1 MTLFF
6 VGLALLLTA
15 AISAITFRRS
25 RFGDGVF
32 TTLVVAG
39 AGVASVPAFRV
50 FAYGESISERWT
62 SGLPGGDWIIGI
74 DPLSAIF
81 LLVVLVVGAASAA
94 YGTSYM
100 RAIHRPSG
108 SSASEVEHPGRAQ
121 YSHSLFALLLL
132 ALAVVVTAQSTM
144 LFLCAWELM
153 AIGSFLLIMTE
164 HEHAEVRRAG
174 LIYIVTTHTGT
185 LLLFVMFALWASGT
199 PDWSFASL
207 AAPHAGSLHGGG
219 LLFLLALAGFGVK
232 AGFVPLHF
240 WLPPAHAAAPSHV
253 SALMSGVVIKVGI
266 YGILRV
272 VMLAG
277 PPPMWWGW
285 AVMAIGV
292 ASAVLGVLWALAQH
306 DVKRLLAYHSVENI
320 GIILMGIGIGALGSA
335 YGYPTLSILGYG
347 AAVLHTVN
355 HALFKAL
362 LFLSAGAVYRMTGT
376 RNMEELGGLA
386 RRMPLTWLAFL
397 VGSIAII
404 GVPPLNGFVSEWL
417 VYQGL
422 FRAAHETDGVRLALF
437 AAPALALVGGLALA
451 CFAKAAGVMFLG
463 RARSDR
469 PLAAREVGPGYLL
482 PMLALALA
490 CTAIGVVP
498 GVIVPPFFATGAA
511 IAGEP
516 LGPSNVALSAVLFDT
531 QRVGLFAVGL
541 LLVGAVIASLRAL
554 VLRLRPVRLDQTWA
568 CAYAGV
574 TPRMQYT
581 ASSFAAPLISMFG
594 HLSGVRESRGA
605 TLFHSTPTDLVL
617 DSAVLPLWV
626 RIQRTALRLRPM
638 QQGRLSMYLLYIV
651 AALLFLLAYLV
662 IVPGV

>member
-15 AISAITFRRS
+15 AISAVALRRS
-25 RFGDGVF
+25 RLGDGIF
-32 TTLVVAG
+32 TALVVG
-39 AGVASVPAFRV
+39 GASVSSAPALRV
-50 FAYGESISERWT
+50 FAHGESISERWA

-74 DPLSAIF
+74 DPLSSIF

-100 RAIHRPSG
+100 GANPRPGVSP
-108 SSASEVEHPGRAQ
+108 ASEVAHPGRAQ

-132 ALAVVVTAQSTM
+132 AMAVVVTAQSTM

-174 LIYIVTTHTGT
+174 LIYIVTTHAGT

-207 AAPHAGSLHGGG
+207 AAAHAGSLRGGG

-272 VMLAG
+272 VMMAG

-285 AVMAIGV
+285 TVMAIGV
-292 ASAVLGVLWALAQH
+292 VSAVLGVLWALAQH
-306 DVKRLLAYHSVENI
+306 DMKRLLAYHSVENI
-320 GIILMGIGIGALGSA
+320 GIILIGIGIGALGSA

-451 CFAKAAGVMFLG
+451 CFAKAAGVIFLG

-490 CTAIGVVP
+490 CTAIGLVP
-498 GVIVPPFFATGAA
+498 GAIVPPFFVTGAA
-511 IAGEP
+511 IAGES
-516 LGPSNVALSAVLFDT
+516 LRPSNAALSAVLFDT

-541 LLVGAVIASLRAL
+541 LVVGAVIAALRAL
-554 VLRLRPVRLDQTWA
+554 VLRLRPIRIDQTWA
-568 CAYAGV
+568 CAYAAV

-617 DSAVLPLWV
+617 DGAVLPLWA